1 MTNVAKIVLLA
12 LLMLP
17 LLALANRPAPPAP
30 VYQQTV
36 AGYQVH
42 FNVMPTSD
50 LQPEVARRNNISR
63 SENLLLVNL
72 HVRKD
77 DGDGGLGEARRA
89 EVTATARTLIGQRRE
104 ISLREIDDGDT
115 VYYIGTLRKTSGDRL
130 IFDLNIKPEDARR
143 AFDVRFERD
152 L

>member
-1 MTNVAKIVLLA
+1 MIRFRTLALLA

-17 LLALANRPAPPAP
+17 LLGFANRPAPPAP

-42 FNVMPTSD
+42 FNVMRTSD

-77 DGDGGLGEARRA
+77 DGGLGEARRA
-89 EVTATARTLIGQRRE
+89 EVALTARTLIGQRRD

-130 IFDLNIKPEDARR
+130 IFDINIKPEDAHR
-143 AFDVRFERD
+143 AFDVRFERE